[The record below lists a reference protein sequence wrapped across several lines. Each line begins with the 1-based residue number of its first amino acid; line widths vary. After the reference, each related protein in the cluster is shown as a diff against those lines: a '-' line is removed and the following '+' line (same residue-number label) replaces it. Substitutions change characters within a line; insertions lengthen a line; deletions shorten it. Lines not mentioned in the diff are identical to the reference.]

1 MTEVGKLVSVLFYSG
16 DIVDEAE
23 LCNNFGIDQARLER
37 LKDDA
42 NKTLENVGLFILE
55 SEGKYQ
61 LTALSNYTETIE
73 EFYEASPQP
82 LSQAS
87 LEVLSIIAYKQ
98 PITRAEIDE
107 IRGVTSEQSVK
118 NLLNKDLIKKS
129 SQGDMAKF
137 TTTTEFLKIAGIKS
151 LKELHDNA

>member
-1 MTEVGKLVSVLFYSG
+1 MTEVGKLVSILFYSG

-23 LCNNFGIDQARLER
+23 LCRNFGINQSTLEKI
-37 LKDDA
+37 KDDA
-42 NKTLENVGLFILE
+42 NKNLEKVGLFIIS

-107 IRGVTSEQSVK
+107 IRGVSSDQSIK

-129 SQGDMAKF
+129 SQSETAKY
-137 TTTTEFLKIAGIKS
+137 TTTTEFLKIAGIKH
-151 LKELHDNA
+151 LKELHNNA

>member
-1 MTEVGKLVSVLFYSG
+1 MTEIGKLVAVLFYSG
-16 DIVDEAE
+16 DVVGASE
-23 LCNNFGIDQARLER
+23 LCKNFGIDSQSLEK
-37 LKDDA
+37 LKHEA
-42 NKTLENVGLFILE
+42 NQTLEKVGLFILA

-98 PITRAEIDE
+98 PISRPEIDE
-107 IRGVTSEQSVK
+107 IRGVSSEQSIK

-129 SQGDMAKF
+129 SNAELAKY
-137 TTTTEFLKIAGIKS
+137 TTTNEFLKIAGIKNIED
-151 LKELHDNA
+151 LTQK